1 MMWAV
6 LLLLAVVVGVHW
18 FEYKRSVQEYT
29 FAQPTAVDQHDELC
43 TVLKEKTPIV
53 VEIGALPWRPEVAGK
68 AAWSVVTTDGLEMSS
83 SQWVSAKDAP
93 TIQNG
98 TELAEQMGLAT
109 GLADLDESRAGW
121 WLPGIRD
128 CTVDTL
134 VPGDT
139 VGLSWVSAERQWIG
153 CSHGGPLLLW
163 LVHSRYQRYL
173 PSVSASTEE
182 AIDPWSLT
190 VEKAPWIGR
199 VQYIEVR
206 VKPGWCIGLP
216 AHWGYAIKHE
226 GDKESGAAW
235 WWTASQHSLA
245 SLAVH
250 QWRTSSVPTI
260 DDVED
265 ENYSIV

>member
-29 FAQPTAVDQHDELC
+29 FAQPTAVDQHDELSA
-43 TVLKEKTPIV
+43 VLKEKTPIV
-53 VEIGALPWRPEVAGK
+53 VEIGALPWRPEVVGK
-68 AAWSVVTTDGLEMSS
+68 AAWSVVTGEGVEMSS
-83 SQWVSAKDAP
+83 SQWVSAGTD
-93 TIQNG
+93 IQNG
-98 TELAEQMGLAT
+98 PDLAEQMGLAT
-109 GLADLDESRAGW
+109 GLADLDESRAWW

-128 CTVDTL
+128 CSVDTL
-134 VPGDT
+134 VSGDT
-139 VGLSWVSAERQWIG
+139 VGLSWVTAERQWIG

-173 PSVSASTEE
+173 PAVSSKEE

-226 GDKESGAAW
+226 GTKESGNAW
-235 WWTASQHSLA
+235 WWTASQHSMA

-250 QWRTSSVPTI
+250 QWNQPSAPPEE
-260 DDVED
+260 DVTVESMD
-265 ENYSIV
+265 E